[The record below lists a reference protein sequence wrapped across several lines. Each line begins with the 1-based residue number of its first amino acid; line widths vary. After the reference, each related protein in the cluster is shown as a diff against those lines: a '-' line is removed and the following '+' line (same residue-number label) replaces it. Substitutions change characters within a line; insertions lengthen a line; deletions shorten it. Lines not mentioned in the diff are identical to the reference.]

1 MSGWDDDGR
10 RLRKEYVLKGF
21 TEAVAV
27 INDIAK
33 LAEAADHHPDLHLTG
48 YKRLAVELTTHSAGG
63 KVTQKDREL
72 AAKIESAV
80 IGRTEASA
88 KSTSK
93 R

>member
-1 MSGWDDDGR
+1 MKGWDDDGK
-10 RLRKEYVLKGF
+10 RLRKEYVLKSF
-21 TEAVAV
+21 VEAVAV
-27 INDIAK
+27 INDIAG

-48 YKRLAVELTTHSAGG
+48 YKRLAVELSTHSAGG
-63 KVTQKDREL
+63 KVTQKDQEL

-80 IGRTEASA
+80 IARTEASA

>member
-1 MSGWDDDGR
+1 MKTWDDDGK
-10 RLRKEYVLKGF
+10 RLRREYVLASF
-21 TEAVAV
+21 AQAVAV
-27 INDIAK
+27 INDIAA

-48 YKRLAVELTTHSAGG
+48 YKRLVVELTTHSAGG

-80 IGRTEASA
+80 IGRTEASP